1 MEDVTVE
8 LLTVVLLVTLVRQ
21 SYARV
26 LVIIQLRLHLCIVA
40 LKVVVAKRFYEF
52 FYRSSRY
59 LIAKKFSV
67 NERTKDKIL

>member
-40 LKVVVAKRFYEF
+40 LKVVVAKRF
-52 FYRSSRY
+52 
-59 LIAKKFSV
+59 
-67 NERTKDKIL
+67 